1 MQAIP
6 APSPMPIFRIF
17 LTTLLVLAASA
28 VLAGN
33 NNLLI
38 QLEPDGRYKIWHG
51 DGETH
56 LGDEELVDLWNSA
69 TPEGGPVMGTS
80 VGPATAV
87 ATPRGVLASLPNA
100 PRDKSL
106 LIDRDDCGAVKVWHA
121 TGPTTLSEEQLTELM
136 LTALPDGGKPLPVG
150 DRLARAYTT
159 RVGVVVLIWK
169 PVKR

>member
-1 MQAIP
+1 MRSPLPPIVRLLCAAIF
-6 APSPMPIFRIF
+6 A
-17 LTTLLVLAASA
+17 LAAGA
-28 VLAGN
+28 VPAAN

-38 QLEPDGRYKIWHG
+38 QLEPDGRYKVWHG

-69 TPEGGPVMGTS
+69 TPEGGPVMNTS

-100 PRDKSL
+100 PKDKSL

-121 TGPTTLSEEQLTELM
+121 IGPTTLTDEQLTELM
-136 LTALPDGGKPLPVG
+136 LSALPDGGKPLRVG
-150 DRLARAYTT
+150 DRLARSYTT

-169 PVKR
+169 PAKR